1 MNPSKWAI
9 KFIFSRQKSTEK
21 QLKDA
26 VYKEVSEKSQEI
38 LFPLSFVT
46 RKQVKEGLLQDQD
59 LNYLKKDTSELLSLM
74 TPTEIETVLSR
85 IGKFF
90 QCKSSS

>member
-38 LFPLSFVT
+38 LFPLSFAENLNFAHT
-46 RKQVKEGLLQDQD
+46 LLG
-59 LNYLKKDTSELLSLM
+59 KKYGNVM
-74 TPTEIETVLSR
+74 P
-85 IGKFF
+85 
-90 QCKSSS
+90 